1 MSTSSAEAHRA
12 SIRDLAE
19 LIDKV
24 SGCPVMVEDSGAA
37 PGPIQ
42 RGVLSSDRTQTLGWQ
57 PLLTLKEA
65 VDHVITDTREE
76 IN

>member
-1 MSTSSAEAHRA
+1 MSTSRAEAHRG

-19 LIDKV
+19 LIGEG
-24 SGCPVMVEDSGAA
+24 SGCPVMMEDSGAA

-42 RGVLSSDRTQTLGWQ
+42 RGVLSIDRTQPLGWQ